1 MVTMAEDR
9 VFIAWEFKGDAKR
22 KSKAHYRLFGH
33 KVKRQ
38 GKTYYYDGVLQ
49 GFKDGR
55 KVPLI
60 SYEHYGRAHISVP
73 ASEAERIIEI
83 LTEAKADNIS
93 IGYNTRR
100 NLYVKR
106 F

>member
-1 MVTMAEDR
+1 LIKMSEDR

-22 KSKAHYRLFGH
+22 TNRAHYRLFGRQI
-33 KVKRQ
+33 KRE
-38 GKTYYYDGVLQ
+38 GKTYYYDGILQ
-49 GFKDGR
+49 GFKDGK

-60 SYEHYGRAHISVP
+60 NYEHYGRAHISVP
-73 ASEAERIIEI
+73 ASEADRVVEA

-93 IGYNTRR
+93 ITYNTRR
-100 NLYVKR
+100 NLYVKT

>member
-1 MVTMAEDR
+1 MAEDR

-22 KSKAHYRLFGH
+22 KSKAHYRLFGR
-33 KVKRQ
+33 KVERR
-38 GKTYYYDGVLQ
+38 GKVYYYDGLLR

-55 KVPLI
+55 EVMLI
-60 SYEHYGRAHISVP
+60 NYEHYGRAHISVP
-73 ASEAERIIEI
+73 ASEADQVVEA

-93 IGYNTRR
+93 ITYNTRR
-100 NLYVKR
+100 NLYVKT